1 MYGMHRQRCR
11 RQIPVLHVTIAAEG
25 EGKAVPEVPHADQI
39 ALPEAGE
46 PARIETYFPDVLD
59 KVDPDV
65 KRPCVAIIPGG
76 AYARVSAREAEPVAL
91 QMVARGF
98 AAFVISY
105 SCAPARYPVA
115 LVQVAGAIAYLK
127 RHAEA
132 FHIDS
137 GHIFLMG
144 FSAGAHLALDLGCE
158 WMEPWL
164 SGHVGAAAEEMRPCG
179 LVLGYPVVTS
189 GAYAH
194 RGSFDNLC
202 GDDEEPKQKLA
213 LENRVTKDT
222 PPAFI
227 FHTLEDTSVPAE
239 NSLLLAEAYR
249 HAGVSF
255 TLHIFPYGG
264 HGLSLG
270 TADTVQKGK
279 KPQPLMQ
286 CWPDLAA
293 AWMRTL

>member
-1 MYGMHRQRCR
+1 
-11 RQIPVLHVTIAAEG
+11 
-25 EGKAVPEVPHADQI
+25 
-39 ALPEAGE
+39 
-46 PARIETYFPDVLD
+46 
-59 KVDPDV
+59 
-65 KRPCVAIIPGG
+65 
-76 AYARVSAREAEPVAL
+76 
-91 QMVARGF
+91 
-98 AAFVISY
+98 
-105 SCAPARYPVA
+105 
-115 LVQVAGAIAYLK
+115 
-127 RHAEA
+127 
-132 FHIDS
+132 
-137 GHIFLMG
+137 
-144 FSAGAHLALDLGCE
+144 
-158 WMEPWL
+158 MEPWL
-164 SGHVGAAAEEMRPCG
+164 SGHVGAASEEMRPCG

-202 GDDEEPKQKLA
+202 GDDEELKQKLS

-227 FHTLEDTSVPAE
+227 FHTLEDTSVPVE

-279 KPQPLMQ
+279 RPQPLMQ

>member
-1 MYGMHRQRCR
+1 M
-11 RQIPVLHVTIAAEG
+11 LHVTISAEG
-25 EGKAVPEVPHADQI
+25 KVALKVPHADQI

-59 KVDPDV
+59 KVDTSV
-65 KRPCVAIIPGG
+65 KRPCVAILPGG

-91 QMVARGF
+91 QMAARGF
-98 AAFVISY
+98 AACVIAY
-105 SCAPARYPVA
+105 SCAPASYPVA

-132 FHIDS
+132 FHIDP

-158 WMEPWL
+158 WQEPWL
-164 SGHVGAAAEEMRPCG
+164 SGRVGAAAEEMRPCG

-189 GAYAH
+189 DAYAH

-202 GDDEEPKQKLA
+202 GDDEELKQKLS
-213 LENRVTKDT
+213 LENRITKDT

-227 FHTLEDTSVPAE
+227 FHTLEDTSVPVE

-279 KPQPLMQ
+279 RPQPLMQ

-293 AWMRTL
+293 DWMRTL

>member
-1 MYGMHRQRCR
+1 M
-11 RQIPVLHVTIAAEG
+11 LHETIAADSA
-25 EGKAVPEVPHADQI
+25 KVPEVPHAER
-39 ALPEAGE
+39 LPLPKPGE
-46 PARIETYFPDVLD
+46 PARIETYFPDVLE

-65 KRPCVAIIPGG
+65 RRPCVAILPGG
-76 AYARVSAREAEPVAL
+76 AYARASAREAEPVAL
-91 QMVARGF
+91 QMAARGF
-98 AAFVISY
+98 AACVITY
-105 SCAPARYPVA
+105 SCAPAHYPVA

-127 RHAEA
+127 RNAES
-132 FHIDS
+132 FHIDPDR
-137 GHIFLMG
+137 IFLAG
-144 FSAGAHLALDLGCE
+144 FSAGGHLALDLGCE
-158 WMEPWL
+158 WQESWL
-164 SGHVGAAAEEMRPCG
+164 AERVGAAAEEMRPRA
-179 LVLGYPVVTS
+179 LILGYPVVTS

-202 GDDEEPKQKLA
+202 GDDEELKQKLS

-227 FHTLEDTSVPAE
+227 FHTLEDGSVPVE

-264 HGLSLG
+264 HGLSLA
-270 TADTVQKGK
+270 TAEVVQKGK
-279 KPQPLMQ
+279 QPQPLMQ

-293 AWMRTL
+293 DWLRTL

>member
-1 MYGMHRQRCR
+1 M
-11 RQIPVLHVTIAAEG
+11 LHVTIAAEG
-25 EGKAVPEVPHADQI
+25 KVAPEVPHADQI

-46 PARIETYFPDVLD
+46 PACIETYFSDVLD
-59 KVDPDV
+59 KVDPSV
-65 KRPCVAIIPGG
+65 KRPCVAILPGG

-91 QMVARGF
+91 QMAARGF
-98 AAFVISY
+98 AACVIAY

-127 RHAEA
+127 RHAEV
-132 FHIDS
+132 FHIDP

-158 WMEPWL
+158 WNEPWL
-164 SGHVGAAAEEMRPCG
+164 SGRVGAAAEEMRSCG

-202 GDDEEPKQKLA
+202 GDDEELKQKLS

-222 PPAFI
+222 PSAFI
-227 FHTLEDTSVPAE
+227 FHTLEDTSVPVE

-279 KPQPLMQ
+279 QPQPLMQ

-293 AWMRTL
+293 DWLRTL

>member
-11 RQIPVLHVTIAAEG
+11 RQIPVLHVTIAAED

-98 AAFVISY
+98 AACVISY

-127 RHAEA
+127 RHAEV
-132 FHIDS
+132 FHIDP

-158 WMEPWL
+158 WQEPWL
-164 SGHVGAAAEEMRPCG
+164 SGRVGAAAEEMRPCG
-179 LVLGYPVVTS
+179 LVLGYPV
-189 GAYAH
+189 
-194 RGSFDNLC
+194 
-202 GDDEEPKQKLA
+202 
-213 LENRVTKDT
+213 
-222 PPAFI
+222 
-227 FHTLEDTSVPAE
+227 HTLEDTSVPVE

-264 HGLSLG
+264 HGLSLA
-270 TADTVQKGK
+270 TADVVQKGK
-279 KPQPLMQ
+279 QPQPLMQ

-293 AWMRTL
+293 DWLRTL

>member
-1 MYGMHRQRCR
+1 M
-11 RQIPVLHVTIAAEG
+11 LHETIAADSA
-25 EGKAVPEVPHADQI
+25 KVPEVPHAERLP
-39 ALPEAGE
+39 LPEPGE
-46 PARIETYFPDVLD
+46 PTRIETYFPDVLD
-59 KVDPDV
+59 KVDLDV
-65 KRPCVAIIPGG
+65 RRPCVAILPGG

-91 QMVARGF
+91 QMATRGF
-98 AAFVISY
+98 AACVIAY
-105 SCAPARYPVA
+105 SCAPAHYPVA

-158 WMEPWL
+158 WQELWL
-164 SGHVGAAAEEMRPCG
+164 FGRVGAAAEEMRPCG

-202 GDDEEPKQKLA
+202 GDDEELKQKLS

-227 FHTLEDTSVPAE
+227 FHTLEDTSVPRTA
-239 NSLLLAEAYR
+239 SFWLKRIGMLASR
-249 HAGVSF
+249 SRSISSRMAGMDCRWGQP
-255 TLHIFPYGG
+255 IPCRKGR
-264 HGLSLG
+264 GLSRSCNAGPILPPTG
-270 TADTVQKGK
+270 
-279 KPQPLMQ
+279 
-286 CWPDLAA
+286 
-293 AWMRTL
+293 

>member
-1 MYGMHRQRCR
+1 MKIDTMQEADSM
-11 RQIPVLHVTIAAEG
+11 LHETIAAED
-25 EGKAVPEVPHADQI
+25 EGRAVPEVPHADRL
-39 ALPEAGE
+39 ALPKAGE

-65 KRPCVAIIPGG
+65 KRPCVALLPGG

-98 AAFVISY
+98 AACVISY

-115 LVQVAGAIAYLK
+115 LVQAAGAIAFLK
-127 RHAEA
+127 HHAKE
-132 FHIDS
+132 FHIDPER
-137 GHIFLMG
+137 IYLMG

-158 WMEPWL
+158 WMEPRL
-164 SGHVGAAAEEMRPCG
+164 AERVGAAAEEMRPCG

-189 GAYAH
+189 GAFAH
-194 RGSFDNLC
+194 KGSFDNLC
-202 GDDEEPKQKLA
+202 GNDEELRQKLS

-227 FHTLEDTSVPAE
+227 FHTLEDTSVPVE
-239 NSLLLAEAYR
+239 NSLLLAQAYR
-249 HAGVSF
+249 RAGVSF

-264 HGLSLG
+264 HGLSLA
-270 TADTVQKGK
+270 TADVVQKGK
-279 KPQPLMQ
+279 QPQPLMQ

-293 AWMRTL
+293 DWMRTL

>member
-1 MYGMHRQRCR
+1 M
-11 RQIPVLHVTIAAEG
+11 LHVTIAAEG

-98 AAFVISY
+98 AACVISY

-164 SGHVGAAAEEMRPCG
+164 SGRVGAAAEEMRPCG

-189 GAYAH
+189 GAFAH
-194 RGSFDNLC
+194 RGSFENLC
-202 GDDEEPKQKLA
+202 GDDEELKQKLA

-227 FHTLEDTSVPAE
+227 FHTLEDTSVPVE